1 MSMAEKPNEY
11 VSSSSSASSPSCE
24 SSFTAL
30 SSGVPTFFLHP
41 DKAKMHTS
49 IKANTPNILFFI
61 IIVFLL
67 MHCFTRTGTFY
78 NIFTVLATL
87 FISPCFLQ
95 VPLVQ
100 LKYYYA
106 KESTTMDEYMTVE
119 LTLDNDEVVECAI
132 LTLFE
137 AGGKEYIALLPLN
150 EDGETEDGDVYLY
163 RYTEDADG
171 EPELENIEDDDEYEI
186 AADAFDEWMDTQE
199 FEESGDDE

>member
-1 MSMAEKPNEY
+1 
-11 VSSSSSASSPSCE
+11 
-24 SSFTAL
+24 
-30 SSGVPTFFLHP
+30 
-41 DKAKMHTS
+41 
-49 IKANTPNILFFI
+49 
-61 IIVFLL
+61 
-67 MHCFTRTGTFY
+67 
-78 NIFTVLATL
+78 
-87 FISPCFLQ
+87 
-95 VPLVQ
+95 
-100 LKYYYA
+100 
-106 KESTTMDEYMTVE
+106 MDEYMTVE

-163 RYTEDADG
+163 RYTEDAKG

>member
-1 MSMAEKPNEY
+1 
-11 VSSSSSASSPSCE
+11 
-24 SSFTAL
+24 
-30 SSGVPTFFLHP
+30 
-41 DKAKMHTS
+41 
-49 IKANTPNILFFI
+49 
-61 IIVFLL
+61 